1 MIDVDAVGAK
11 EAVDENYLCRFLIEG
26 EANVNITVEDYN
38 TLRPE
43 TFLNDTI
50 VNVYL
55 KHLQYSKLSATDRDR
70 VHIFSSFWFSR
81 LTAKPNPTEDEQK
94 DPVQRRHEKVKPW
107 TKEVNI
113 FEKDFVVVPI
123 NENDHW
129 FLCIICYPGLAQPI
143 TMEGGEPC
151 KVPRSQRE
159 RMERRKAIKEIR
171 ASMKGEGGK
180 KREDTELE
188 VDEAAA
194 SEDEIEH
201 EDDPLDL
208 EEWERETNKSCHVA
222 AETRKSSEEE
232 QESVNTERDSDIKGK
247 TK

>member
-1 MIDVDAVGAK
+1 MIDVEADGAKDAV
-11 EAVDENYLCRFLIEG
+11 EENYLCRFLIED
-26 EANVNITVEDYN
+26 EAPVNITVDDYN
-38 TLRPE
+38 TLRPG

-70 VHIFSSFWFSR
+70 VHIFSSFWYSR
-81 LTAKPNPTEDEQK
+81 LTAKPNPTEEEQK

-129 FLCIICYPGLAQPI
+129 FLCIICYPGLSQPV
-143 TMEGGEPC
+143 TMEGGKPC

-159 RMERRKAIKEIR
+159 RREIKKAIKEIR
-171 ASMKGEGGK
+171 ASMDREGLK
-180 KREDTELE
+180 KRRTR
-188 VDEAAA
+188 
-194 SEDEIEH
+194 SRRWTR
-201 EDDPLDL
+201 PLPCL
-208 EEWERETNKSCHVA
+208 LYTSP
-222 AETRKSSEEE
+222 SP
-232 QESVNTERDSDIKGK
+232 RD
-247 TK
+247 